1 MPQDSAL
8 PGEITALLTRWSE
21 GDRAALTS
29 LASLAYDDLRAI
41 ATGFLRRE
49 GRDHTLQAT
58 ALVNELYLRLV
69 RQRGVHLADRT
80 HFYTLAA
87 MMMRRILSDYA
98 RQSHAQKRPGGQQIR
113 IPLHE
118 DLAWIDAASDELL
131 ALDQALDELES
142 MDERAVR
149 IIDLR
154 FFLGCTN
161 EETAGLLSVSRATVD
176 RDLEFAKTW
185 LYRRLSTPVSPT
197 VSTAPPG
204 GLP

>member
-1 MPQDSAL
+1 MSREKAL
-8 PGEITALLTRWSE
+8 PGEITALLTRWGE
-21 GDRAALTS
+21 GDRDALTS
-29 LASLAYDDLRAI
+29 VASLAYDDLRAI

-58 ALVNELYLRLV
+58 ALVNELYLRLA
-69 RQRGVHLADRT
+69 RQRGVHLAGRT
-80 HFYTLAA
+80 HFYTLSA

-98 RQSHAQKRPGGQQIR
+98 RQSHAQKRPGGQSVR

-118 DLAWIDAASDELL
+118 DLAWIDASSDEML
-131 ALDQALDELES
+131 ALDHALDELETI
-142 MDERAVR
+142 DQRAVR

-161 EETAGLLSVSRATVD
+161 EETAQLLSVSRATVD
-176 RDLEFAKTW
+176 RDLEFAKAW
-185 LYRRLSTPVSPT
+185 LYRRLSHLTPADS
-197 VSTAPPG
+197 APPG

>member
-1 MPQDSAL
+1 MPHDSAL

-29 LASLAYDDLRAI
+29 LASLAYDDLRVI
-41 ATGFLRRE
+41 ATGFLQRE
-49 GRDHTLQAT
+49 GYDHTLQAT

-69 RQRGVHLADRT
+69 RQRGVHFADRT
-80 HFYTLAA
+80 HFYTLSAI
-87 MMMRRILSDYA
+87 MMRRILSDYA

-118 DLAWIDAASDELL
+118 DLAWVDASSDEML
-131 ALDQALDELES
+131 ALDRALDELEAL
-142 MDERAVR
+142 DERAVR
-149 IIDLR
+149 IVDLR

-161 EETAGLLSVSRATVD
+161 EETAGLLGISRATVD

-185 LYRRLSTPVSPT
+185 LYRRLSSGAPP
-197 VSTAPPG
+197 ANPIPPG
-204 GLP
+204 GLS

>member
-1 MPQDSAL
+1 MSLEKAL

-21 GDRAALTS
+21 GDRDALTS
-29 LASLAYDDLRAI
+29 VASLAYDDLRAI

-69 RQRGVHLADRT
+69 RQRGVHLAGRT
-80 HFYTLAA
+80 HFYTLSA

-98 RQSHAQKRPGGQQIR
+98 RQSHARKRPGGESVR

-118 DLAWIDAASDELL
+118 DLAWIDASSDEML
-131 ALDQALDELES
+131 ALDHALDELETI
-142 MDERAVR
+142 DQRAVR

-161 EETAGLLSVSRATVD
+161 EETAQLLSLSRATVD
-176 RDLEFAKTW
+176 RDLEFAKAW
-185 LYRRLSTPVSPT
+185 LYRRLSHLTPADSASPE
-197 VSTAPPG
+197 